1 MNKTEKANR
10 NLFID
15 ITHSFQCV
23 YIYFSFYGLW
33 KKFLVVGNVCMQNY
47 MLRQIS
53 HSMRVGGEPG
63 LVDKKK
69 EAQKAMGQRKKKK
82 GKC

>member
-1 MNKTEKANR
+1 MPACK
-10 NLFID
+10 
-15 ITHSFQCV
+15 S
-23 YIYFSFYGLW
+23 
-33 KKFLVVGNVCMQNY
+33 Y

-53 HSMRVGGEPG
+53 HPMRVGGEPG